1 MNDQRELIRTLA
13 QLDVPVV
20 LATILHTEGPAMR
33 LPGTRALLGPTAFIG
48 MLSCDAMEQTLIEQ
62 SKLLLLGGNE
72 LFCYDDSDSGN
83 ILFDVRKG
91 IGGKTHVLLE
101 HVKPQQFQPLFK
113 TLHRLLQERDFAE
126 LYTIAWSE
134 GDVISRV
141 DRLLFSDGFL
151 VESVNADT
159 ISLEAVQACRK
170 AAQQAPRQRV
180 FKMSNGWILR
190 EIPEPAPR
198 LVICGYSAV
207 ASAIRLLAKQ
217 LDWETLIRDHRNSI
231 ASKWEFV
238 HVANSDNFLEGLEL
252 DDRTAVL
259 AMTYQLDFDLQIFK
273 SIADKPFFYFG
284 LPGSRKRVE
293 QFERM
298 LNPFVRKFKQENIGR
313 IFLPAGLDI
322 HAETAEEIALS
333 ITAEIQAVM
342 RGRSGMP
349 LSQTNRPIHNL

>member
-1 MNDQRELIRTLA
+1 MNDQREIVRTLA

-48 MLSCDAMEQTLIEQ
+48 MLHCDAMEQTLIEQ
-62 SKLLLLGGNE
+62 GKSLLLGESE
-72 LFCYDDSDSGN
+72 LFCYDESDSGN
-83 ILFDVRKG
+83 ILFDFKKG
-91 IGGKTHVLLE
+91 TGGKTHVLLE
-101 HVKPQQFQPLFK
+101 YVNPQQIQPFFK
-113 TLHRLLQERDFAE
+113 TLHRLLKERDFVE

-134 GDVISRV
+134 GEVISRV

-151 VESVNADT
+151 VDSVNADT

-190 EIPEPAPR
+190 EIPEPAPK
-198 LVICGYSAV
+198 LVMCGFSPV
-207 ASAIRLLAKQ
+207 AAAIRQLAKQ
-217 LDWETLIRDHRNSI
+217 LDWEQVILDHRNSI

-238 HVANSDNFLEGLEL
+238 HIADSDNFLEGIEL

-259 AMTYQLDFDLQIFK
+259 AMTHQLDFDLQIFK

-284 LPGSRKRVE
+284 LLGSRKRVE
-293 QFERM
+293 LFERM
-298 LNPFVRKFKQENIGR
+298 LNPYVRKFKQENLGR

-333 ITAEIQAVM
+333 ITAEIQAVL